1 MRSTYPNHTVLRV
14 ITENTHECG
23 ITLAVLLQ
31 WSSSVKTKFENDNME
46 ANLREGES
54 LMPVLLER
62 IIILEERVRSSQEVF
77 ISNSSSASLF
87 FL

>member
-14 ITENTHECG
+14 ITENAHECG
-23 ITLAVLLQ
+23 ITLAVLFQ